1 MASGVSVLD
10 HSGAIWIEPRLG
22 VPGETNV
29 DTSWYARQTSLE
41 IFNMKMLHMRDR
53 SLPTGELVLRT
64 IRTSDN
70 AAGGRRYFQNP
81 AARDGR
87 AQFL

>member
-1 MASGVSVLD
+1 MASGVSVLN
-10 HSGAIWIEPRLG
+10 HFGAIRIEPRLG

-29 DTSWYARQTSLE
+29 DGSWYARQTSLE
-41 IFNMKMLHMRDR
+41 IFKTKMLHMRDR
-53 SLPTGELVLRT
+53 SLPMGELILRT
-64 IRTSDN
+64 IRTSDD